1 MKITSLL
8 TSITAVLLI
17 FGTAIYSENSN
28 SETEPANFEA
38 ETNKLVLVAGA
49 ASHST
54 GTHEHRAGVI
64 LFERCLADIQ
74 GLEVS
79 THFEGWPED
88 DSAFDN
94 ADAIFMFMDGGEN
107 HPVVQGDRLHL
118 IQRHIDRGG
127 SYGAM
132 HYAVEV
138 PEENGGGEYLD
149 WIGGYYE
156 THYSANPIWEA
167 EFKYIP
173 NHPVMNGVEPFST
186 NDEWYFSIRFR
197 PDMAGVTP
205 LLVATPSDDTRDGPY
220 VWPEGPYEHI
230 QEAKGQSEVLSW
242 VVERNDGGRGFGY
255 TGGHF
260 HDNWGNEHNLTYV
273 LNALVWLSG
282 MDVPADGV
290 QCRVSEA
297 DLQENL
303 DE

>member
-1 MKITSLL
+1 MNINVLTAIATALFLINGSQPELTGHPAAQKITD
-8 TSITAVLLI
+8 
-17 FGTAIYSENSN
+17 SES
-28 SETEPANFEA
+28 
-38 ETNKLVLVAGA
+38 KHLVMVAGA

-64 LFERCLADIQ
+64 LFERCLADVD

-79 THFEGWPED
+79 THFEGWPSD
-88 DSAFDN
+88 DSAYDD
-94 ADAIFMFMDGGEN
+94 ADAIFLFMDGGEN
-107 HPVVQGDRLHL
+107 HPVVQGSRLDL
-118 IQRHIDRGG
+118 IRGHIERGV
-127 SYGAM
+127 SLGAM

-138 PEENGGGEYLD
+138 PAENGGEQYRE
-149 WIGGYYE
+149 WIGGHYE
-156 THYSANPIWEA
+156 THFSANPIWEA
-167 EFKYIP
+167 AFEYIP
-173 NHPVMNGVEPFST
+173 NHPIMNGVEPFETS
-186 NDEWYFSIRFR
+186 DEWYFSIRFR

-205 LLVATPSDDTRDGPY
+205 LLVATPSDGTRDGPY

-260 HDNWGNEHNLTYV
+260 HENWGNEHNLTYV

-282 MDVPADGV
+282 LDVPADGV

>member
-1 MKITSLL
+1 MKLK
-8 TSITAVLLI
+8 ALI
-17 FGTAIYSENSN
+17 AGVTIGFLFFGFSPDNTQSDFIERTDLISENRH
-28 SETEPANFEA
+28 
-38 ETNKLVLVAGA
+38 LVMVAGA

-64 LFERCLADIQ
+64 LFERCLADID
-74 GLEVS
+74 GLDVS
-79 THFEGWPED
+79 THFEGWPSD
-88 DSAFDN
+88 DSAYDN
-94 ADAIFMFMDGGEN
+94 ADAIFLFMDGGDN
-107 HPVVQGDRLHL
+107 HPVVQGDRLDL
-118 IQRHIDRGG
+118 IQSHIDRGV

-138 PEENGGGEYLD
+138 PEENGGMQYLD

-167 EFKYIP
+167 EFDYIS

-242 VVERNDGGRGFGY
+242 VAERNDGGRGFGY

-260 HDNWGNEHNLTYV
+260 HENWGNENNLTYV

-282 MDVPADGV
+282 LDVPADGV
-290 QCRVSEA
+290 QCRVTES
-297 DLQENL
+297 DLQQNL